1 MPGAQQLGPAGQA
14 QQREQAAC
22 REPFAGAELEWAVQL
37 TKQRRPQRNV
47 VDRARAVHHELG
59 VAVRLGTALDTRR
72 DSGIPWHARMID
84 GAAGCHHHRTVA
96 A

>member
-1 MPGAQQLGPAGQA
+1 MPGAQQLGPAWQA

-22 REPFAGAELEWAVQL
+22 SEPFAGAEREWTVQFA
-37 TKQRRPQRNV
+37 KERWPQRNV

-72 DSGIPWHARMID
+72 GIGIPWHARMID
-84 GAAGCHHHRTVA
+84 GAAGCHHHHTVA